1 MRLAKK
7 TATALAAALIGTA
20 ASGALAHAENAEI
33 EISVDGSRASTPGAP
48 TNFTGSVASKPLLD
62 VTDYSDMTGG
72 QVSFQPGARSAW
84 HSHPVGQTLIVTEG
98 VGWVQSWDG
107 PKQQMA
113 LGDVVR
119 IPPGVKHWHGATPTD
134 EMIHIAI
141 AEAVDGN
148 RVTWMEQVTEAQYLS

>member
-1 MRLAKK
+1 MRLATK
-7 TATALAAALIGTA
+7 TATVLTAALLATVA
-20 ASGALAHAENAEI
+20 NGAVAQAENAEI
-33 EISVDGSRASTPGAP
+33 EVSAEDARAASPGSPA
-48 TNFTGSVASKPLLD
+48 NFTGSVQSTPLLD
-62 VTDYSDMTGG
+62 VTDYSDMSGG
-72 QVSFQPGARSAW
+72 EVDFQPGARSAW
-84 HSHPVGQTLIVTEG
+84 HTHPAGQTLIITEG

-119 IPPGVKHWHGATPTD
+119 IPPGVKHWHGATANDAMT
-134 EMIHIAI
+134 HIAI